1 MRRKC
6 DERTFLGNLVSKLFR
21 ELKLFYCIHMEITR
35 TFNLRRRCKVGSDVR
50 LVLVNGKR

>member
-21 ELKLFYCIHMEITR
+21 ELKLLFCIHMEITH
-35 TFNLRRRCKVGSDVR
+35 TFNLIRRSKVGSDVR
-50 LVLVNGKR
+50 LVFVNGKR